1 MKNYAKP
8 QKKRFAGGGSVEE
21 EAAAKEAGLKASKGE
36 DVGFF
41 KRLAMGNIDD
51 PSSEA
56 YKQFGAGR
64 GRTRAPVSD
73 AVPVPVSRRPVV
85 EEDVVMPEKTRE
97 YRNTDYPTPAAPAR
111 VSAPSRP
118 AAVAAPAVKP
128 SRVATGGRGGPTADE
143 LEVYAQSQK
152 NKMPEKSREYKNT
165 DYPEP
170 SERSKLT
177 KFTPEDIE
185 EGISKFMPVPGSDK
199 VLTAVNKLL
208 LAGKKAEAQA
218 LLANSGNMF
227 SRAGSKANEY
237 IQKLLEQAPSK
248 IKGSAEEAQ
257 RRLTGPSR
265 QLTGPERQKQIEF
278 DRASEATGRSRRA
291 AEGMSDAEAKAFR
304 NQQNPRL
311 SERDT
316 TGGAIGYR
324 KGGAVKK
331 FASGGSV
338 SASRRGDGIAQ
349 KGKTRGKYC

>member
-1 MKNYAKP
+1 MKNYSKP

-21 EAAAKEAGLKASKGE
+21 EATAKEAGLKASQGE

-73 AVPVPVSRRPVV
+73 AVPVPVSRKPVV

-128 SRVATGGRGGPTADE
+128 SRMQTGSGGRGGPTADE
-143 LEVYAQSQK
+143 LEAYA
-152 NKMPEKSREYKNT
+152 KSKQTGSAGGRG
-165 DYPEP
+165 P
-170 SERSKLT
+170 SAEESTANERSKLT

-208 LAGKKAEAQA
+208 LAGKRAEAQA

-248 IKGSAEEAQ
+248 IKGSSEEAQ

-324 KGGAVKK
+324 KGGAV
-331 FASGGSV
+331 

-349 KGKTRGKYC
+349 KGKTRGKMC